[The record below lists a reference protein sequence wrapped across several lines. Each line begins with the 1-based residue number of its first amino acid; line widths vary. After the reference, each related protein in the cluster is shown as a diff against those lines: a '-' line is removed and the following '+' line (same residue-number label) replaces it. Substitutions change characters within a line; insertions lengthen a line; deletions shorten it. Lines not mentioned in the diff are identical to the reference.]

1 MGVYQGTAGAVGIGF
16 VSDVAQIL
24 VDIVDPGTSLVV
36 LKPRSGRV
44 SPKGSTTPEGHE
56 KSLNN
61 LGSKVYLR
69 SLQIEL
75 IFSLKNT

>member
-24 VDIVDPGTSLVV
+24 VDIVDPGTSLVA

-44 SPKGSTTPEGHE
+44 SPKGSTTPEGNEEIWEARFILGLH
-56 KSLNN
+56 KMN
-61 LGSKVYLR
+61 LFFL
-69 SLQIEL
+69 
-75 IFSLKNT
+75 